1 MLIWQKNRGSVK
13 LTVTVLVV
21 FIALVVTGFVFKL
34 NQPRVL
40 SQQELQA
47 NGAVLL
53 DTPRQFSEFQLTDHR
68 GEVFDKNSLKGK
80 WSLLFFGFTHC
91 PDICPTAM
99 ASAARMYVGLE
110 PEEQE
115 KLQVVLISLDPE
127 RDTTDK
133 LAEYVPYFNP
143 EFIGATGDKYVLL
156 KLATELNVAFTKV
169 ELEDGNYTID
179 HSGNM
184 VLVNPYGDYHGFLKP
199 PFEEE
204 QMRLTLR
211 SIIASFRH

>member
-1 MLIWQKNRGSVK
+1 MLASQKDRGSVK
-13 LTVTVLVV
+13 LTVAILVV

-47 NGAVLL
+47 NGTVLL

-99 ASAARMYVGLE
+99 ASAARMYAGLE
-110 PEEQE
+110 PDEQE
-115 KLQVVLISLDPE
+115 KLQIVLISLDPE

-143 EFIGATGDKYVLL
+143 EFVGATGDKYVLL

-169 ELEDGNYTID
+169 ELEGGDYTID

>member
-1 MLIWQKNRGSVK
+1 
-13 LTVTVLVV
+13 
-21 FIALVVTGFVFKL
+21 
-34 NQPRVL
+34 
-40 SQQELQA
+40 
-47 NGAVLL
+47 
-53 DTPRQFSEFQLTDHR
+53 
-68 GEVFDKNSLKGK
+68 
-80 WSLLFFGFTHC
+80 
-91 PDICPTAM
+91 M
-99 ASAARMYVGLE
+99 ASAARMYLGLE

-143 EFIGATGDKYVLL
+143 EFVGATGDKYVLL

-169 ELEDGNYTID
+169 ELEGGDYTID